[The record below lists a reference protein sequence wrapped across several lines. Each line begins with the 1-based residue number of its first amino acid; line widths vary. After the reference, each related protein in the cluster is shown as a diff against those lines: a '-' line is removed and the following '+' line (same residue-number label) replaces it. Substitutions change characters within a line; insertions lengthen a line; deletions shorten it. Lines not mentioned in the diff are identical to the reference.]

1 MTNHWTVCDGGKGC
15 YLGVLTGISTVVKR
29 WLDNAPTKWMVLWWG
44 KSMRINELNG
54 RFSSPCL
61 ITRGYK
67 QQELGLNR
75 LTIPFHN
82 FSHILPLSISSIFQG
97 SSLQLQ
103 PSSQGPGPTLGSA
116 RHMPA
121 FSLAFRSAKWKL
133 FLKGDPRKDMVDHGP
148 KRDVNV
154 GYSLVNIQKTM
165 EKHQHFSWAYQRTK
179 WPCSIAMLVYQRV
192 LLLYKPNEYDRW

>member
-1 MTNHWTVCDGGKGC
+1 MADFPADVW
-15 YLGVLTGISTVVKR
+15 LLEGISNKNWDWTA
-29 WLDNAPTKWMVLWWG
+29 WPYLFTIFHI
-44 KSMRINELNG
+44 SY
-54 RFSSPCL
+54 RFPYL
-61 ITRGYK
+61 
-67 QQELGLNR
+67 
-75 LTIPFHN
+75 
-82 FSHILPLSISSIFQG
+82 SIFQG

-165 EKHQHFSWAYQRTK
+165 EKHQHFSWVYQRTK

>member
-29 WLDNAPTKWMVLWWG
+29 WLDNAPTKWMVLWCG
-44 KSMRINELNG
+44 KSMKIKELNG
-54 RFSSPCL
+54 RFSSWCL

-82 FSHILPLSISSIFQG
+82 FSHILPLSISFHIPRV
-97 SSLQLQ
+97 Q

-133 FLKGDPRKDMVDHGP
+133 FLKGNP
-148 KRDVNV
+148 KRH
-154 GYSLVNIQKTM
+154 GG
-165 EKHQHFSWAYQRTK
+165 SWAQTWCECWLLSGKHTK
-179 WPCSIAMLVYQRV
+179 NYGNISIFNGYI
-192 LLLYKPNEYDRW
+192 NELNGHFP